1 VIHIDQIIAAAAPG
15 DAVTESALCIRD
27 ALRRVVESDIYA
39 VHVDR
44 RMFGTVGW
52 VEQYP
57 APEHRGRRD
66 IIIHHVSVGNRRVAE
81 LLKQRRE
88 QLILVYHNIAPA
100 SFFDVIDPQFA
111 TDLDVGRRRLPE
123 LLARARCVLAD
134 SDVNAAELRALGCP
148 DVRVTPPP
156 LNLSRLL
163 DVSPDPETMK
173 AISERGPGKMVL
185 FVGQLLPHK
194 RPDLLIGAHHL
205 LNANYFPDA
214 QLVLAG
220 SARNHRYYSAL
231 KRYVADI
238 HLETAWLVPDLT
250 DAQLSAFFR
259 RADVFATASEHEGFC
274 VPLVEA
280 FSFDVPV
287 IARDFGAVRQT
298 ADDAAVVL
306 PTDSGARD
314 LAEAIR
320 CVLQDDVLSRDLV
333 NRGRIRREMFQL
345 DRTLPSILSVIR
357 DLVENTR

>member
-1 VIHIDQIIAAAAPG
+1 VIHIDQVIAAAAPG

-44 RMFGTVGW
+44 RMRTIGS

-57 APEHRGRRD
+57 RSEHRTRRD
-66 IIIHHVSVGNRRVAE
+66 IIIHHVSIGNRRLAD
-81 LLKQRRE
+81 LLTQRRE
-88 QLILVYHNIAPA
+88 QLILVYHNITPA
-100 SFFDVIDPQFA
+100 SFFHIIDPEFA
-111 TDLDVGRRRLPE
+111 ADLDDGRRQLPE
-123 LLARARCVLAD
+123 LLARARYVLAD
-134 SDVNAAELRALGCP
+134 SDVNATELRASGRL

-163 DVSPDPETMK
+163 DVSPDPATMK
-173 AISERGPGKMVL
+173 AISERGPGKMIL

-220 SARNHRYYSAL
+220 SVRNHRYYSAL

-238 HLETAWLVPDLT
+238 NLETAWFVPDLT
-250 DAQLSAFFR
+250 DAQLAAFFR

-287 IARDFGAVRQT
+287 IARDFGAVRHT
-298 ADDAAVVL
+298 AGDAALVL
-306 PTDSGARD
+306 PPDSGARD

-320 CVLQDDVLSRDLV
+320 CVLEDDVLSRDLV
-333 NRGRIRREMFQL
+333 NRGRTRRERFQL
-345 DRTLPSILSVIR
+345 DRTLPPILSVIR
-357 DLVENTR
+357 DLVQSTR